1 MQAFAASFTSGA
13 SPTGSATDTLS
24 SFISKYQM
32 RLLVRS
38 AKTRICCAFW
48 AFRSSARVGQRV
60 VASDTIERHAISAM
74 LEGIG
79 YYQRRGHA
87 VGRKIVEEI

>member
-1 MQAFAASFTSGA
+1 LG
-13 SPTGSATDTLS
+13 
-24 SFISKYQM
+24 ISVE
-32 RLLVRS
+32 RPSRP
-38 AKTRICCAFW
+38 
-48 AFRSSARVGQRV
+48 RV
-60 VASDTIERHAISAM
+60 VASDTIEQHAISAM

>member
-1 MQAFAASFTSGA
+1 
-13 SPTGSATDTLS
+13 
-24 SFISKYQM
+24 
-32 RLLVRS
+32 
-38 AKTRICCAFW
+38 
-48 AFRSSARVGQRV
+48 V